1 MASHFQIQKPYVLAS
16 LPRPVDPTTGRY
28 VVGNVFGSLPGSRKR
43 KRSELAIGTDGDS
56 MNIYDVSSSRL
67 VTSYP
72 IPPQSS
78 FSCPA
83 YSVRCRV
90 PESRDVTRYTYVA
103 TRDAPENTI
112 TLFKDYV
119 DASGK
124 TTATTKTLALG
135 AGSPVIFLT
144 RTSTTADEEEVLL
157 VRTNGEV
164 ISLDP
169 ETLQKKWQSP
179 PSTLKHGLEPASL
192 KEDLE
197 IEFCSSVPVADV
209 VQGLFKGN
217 TASFSLFPAS
227 TLTKDSPTEV
237 LVLVSRS
244 SSQRHIHVAGALP
257 SKQNSLGLG
266 QKIAAVH
273 VAPLQTSYVRSPGQ
287 AKPQYHLDA
296 RAGHLLELA
305 NDVLST
311 YDLTLSTPRPA
322 NTIELEDATSFLR
335 LTQTSLLSSANSQ
348 LDIYNPLYRSLQS
361 STPLEIENNA
371 NVSTQK
377 IALVSYFS
385 KIELAIAIV
394 DSSLVA
400 IQLEA
405 PKARTKKRRAEGL
418 LVDSLG
424 RGISNK
430 ERHQNL
436 TSFRV
441 PKPSAF
447 ANYLPGSLKDNYWD
461 TWKAEEAQADKLL
474 AENNIVAF
482 ETLLAPKFS
491 IKILDESQVNGAAQ
505 ADDVAAGSSPAGLTW
520 RWPRTRESYHYADRR
535 WILYGISRAFS
546 WNSELAGGDDTVP
559 QLTCQLPQSNL
570 VYYLVDAGHLTLSNV
585 KAAFRESLG
594 HSGKSDAHIAEQL
607 VQRLADLDPSLELL
621 TAYISATTL
630 NAVELLIAVR
640 TLMRSLELVQD
651 PRQPPPKL
659 LTDGSVEQE
668 EKTEAIEQMEI
679 DSLEAQVERAESYLN
694 GDGGIRGSGLSVAF
708 AKLANCPAVAT
719 IKTLRATFKPE
730 EILSLIYLLRVELVK
745 GAWTSR
751 YLDVTDF
758 EQNEDLDAPPD
769 NIIKLIADL
778 LGRCV
783 DSLGPGGWLL
793 NDAILAG
800 DESGDFI
807 SSLKLEVSAALEG
820 LEEAVYL
827 RGIVGETVKYAEAAA
842 AVAHLTTAPASTSST
857 TTPQAATNES
867 TDGARGDEG
876 AAIISATNAVGKAST
891 AKPLALHIREPGSEA
906 LPLGLKTKQQA
917 VTTTKIVSGGEIL
930 KRSSRETGHLRSQ
943 QVGPYSLERIAI

>member
-1 MASHFQIQKPYVLAS
+1 MASHFQIQKPYVLAT

-28 VVGNVFGSLPGSRKR
+28 VVGNVYGSLPGSRKR

-90 PESRDVTRYTYVA
+90 PESKDVSRYTYVA
-103 TRDAPENTI
+103 THDAPENTI

-119 DASGK
+119 DAAGK
-124 TTATTKTLALG
+124 TTATTKTFVLG
-135 AGSPVIFLT
+135 IGSPVVFLT
-144 RTSTTADEEEVLL
+144 RTSTAADEEEILL
-157 VRTNGEV
+157 VRANGEV

-169 ETLQKKWQSP
+169 ETLQKRWQSP
-179 PSTLKHGLEPASL
+179 PSTLKHGLESGSL
-192 KEDLE
+192 KEDIE
-197 IEFCSSVPVADV
+197 IEFCSAVPIADV
-209 VQGLFKGN
+209 VQGIFKGN
-217 TASFSLFPAS
+217 AASFSLFPAS
-227 TLTKDSPTEV
+227 AVTKESTMEV

-244 SSQRHIHVAGALP
+244 GSQRHIHVAGVLS
-257 SKQNSLGLG
+257 SKQNALGLG
-266 QKIAAVH
+266 QKIASIH
-273 VAPLQTSYVRSPGQ
+273 VAPLKASRARSPDQ
-287 AKPQYHLDA
+287 PKPLYHLDA
-296 RAGHLLELA
+296 RSGQLLELV
-305 NDVLST
+305 DDILST
-311 YDLTLSTPRPA
+311 FDLTLSTPRPA
-322 NTIELEDATSFLR
+322 STIELEDATSFLR
-335 LTQTSLLSSANSQ
+335 LTQTSLLSAADSK

-361 STPLEIENNA
+361 STPLEIDTNNNA
-371 NVSTQK
+371 SNQK
-377 IALVSYFS
+377 ISLVSYFS

-405 PKARTKKRRAEGL
+405 PKARSKKRRAEGL

-424 RGISNK
+424 RGINNK
-430 ERHQNL
+430 ERYQSS
-436 TSFRV
+436 TSVRV

-447 ANYLPGSLKDNYWD
+447 SNYLPGSLKDNYWD
-461 TWKAEEAQADKLL
+461 IWKAEEARADILL
-474 AENNIVAF
+474 AENYNNEF
-482 ETLLAPKFS
+482 EALLAEKFGLRV
-491 IKILDESQVNGAAQ
+491 IEEAQVNGTAQ
-505 ADDVAAGSSPAGLTW
+505 PGETKASAPITSW
-520 RWPRTRESYHYADRR
+520 KWPKSRDSYQYADRR
-535 WILYGISRAFS
+535 WVLYGISRAFN
-546 WNSELAGGDDTVP
+546 WNAQISGEETIP

-594 HSGKSDAHIAEQL
+594 HTGKSDAHIAEQV
-607 VQRLADLDPSLELL
+607 VQRLAELDPSLELL
-621 TAYISATTL
+621 TAYLSATTL

-651 PRQPPPKL
+651 PRRPPPKL
-659 LTDGSVEQE
+659 LTDGSVEHEQGEERGGE

-679 DSLEAQVERAESYLN
+679 DSLEAQVEKAESYLN
-694 GDGGIRGSGLSVAF
+694 GDGGIRGNGLSVAF
-708 AKLANCPAVAT
+708 AKLASCPNITT
-719 IKTLRATFKPE
+719 IKTLRTTFKPE

-751 YLDVTDF
+751 YLDTTDF
-758 EQNEDLDAPPD
+758 EQNADLDAPPD

-778 LGRCV
+778 LSRCV

-842 AVAHLTTAPASTSST
+842 AVAHLGVVTQAATAPAPATAEPSTST
-857 TTPQAATNES
+857 TTTLQQS
-867 TDGARGDEG
+867 TSGNSKVLLRP
-876 AAIISATNAVGKAST
+876 V
-891 AKPLALHIREPGSEA
+891 ALHVREPGSDA
-906 LPLGLKTKQQA
+906 LPLGLKTRQQA
-917 VTTTKIVSGGEIL
+917 VAATKVVSGGEIL
-930 KRSSRETGHLRSQ
+930 KRSGRETGHLRSQ
-943 QVGPYSLERIAI
+943 QVGAYSLERIAI

>member
-1 MASHFQIQKPYVLAS
+1 MASHFQIQKPYVLAV

-28 VVGNVFGSLPGSRKR
+28 VVGNVYGSLPGSRKR

-90 PESRDVTRYTYVA
+90 PESKDVSRYTYVA

-124 TTATTKTLALG
+124 TTATTKTFVLG
-135 AGSPVIFLT
+135 TGAPVIFLT
-144 RTSTTADEEEVLL
+144 RTSTATDEEELLL
-157 VRTNGEV
+157 VRANGEM
-164 ISLDP
+164 ISLDA
-169 ETLQKKWQSP
+169 ETLQKRWQSP
-179 PSTLKHGLEPASL
+179 PSTLKYGLESGSQ
-192 KEDLE
+192 KGDIE
-197 IEFCSSVPVADV
+197 IEFCAAVPVADV

-217 TASFSLFPAS
+217 IASFSLFPAS
-227 TLTKDSPTEV
+227 ALTKESSMEV

-244 SSQRHIHVAGALP
+244 GSQRHIHITGVLS

-266 QKIAAVH
+266 QKIASVH
-273 VAPLQTSYVRSPGQ
+273 VAPLQSANVRSPGQ
-287 AKPQYHLDA
+287 AKPLYHLDA
-296 RAGHLLELA
+296 RSGQLLELV
-305 NDVLST
+305 NDTLST

-322 NTIELEDATSFLR
+322 STIELEDSTSFLR
-335 LTQTSLLSSANSQ
+335 LTQTSLLSAADSK
-348 LDIYNPLYRSLQS
+348 LDVYNPLYRSLQS
-361 STPLEIENNA
+361 STPLEIDNNA
-371 NVSTQK
+371 NTSNKKVS
-377 IALVSYFS
+377 LVSYFS

-394 DSSLVA
+394 DSNLVA

-405 PKARTKKRRAEGL
+405 PKARSKKRRAEGL

-424 RGISNK
+424 RGIANK
-430 ERHQNL
+430 ERYHSS
-436 TSFRV
+436 TSVRV

-447 ANYLPGSLKDNYWD
+447 SNYLPGSLKDNYWD
-461 TWKAEEAQADKLL
+461 TWKAEEARADKLR
-474 AENNIVAF
+474 AENNNAEF
-482 ETLLAPKFS
+482 EALLADKFGLKV
-491 IKILDESQVNGAAQ
+491 IDENQANGTAQ
-505 ADDVAAGSSPAGLTW
+505 SSPAVTNW
-520 RWPRTRESYHYADRR
+520 KWPKSRDSYQYADRR
-535 WILYGISRAFS
+535 WVLFGISHAFS
-546 WNSELAGGDDTVP
+546 WNSQTTGSDDAVP

-585 KAAFRESLG
+585 KAAFRAALG
-594 HSGKSDAHIAEQL
+594 YSGQSDAHIAEQL

-630 NAVELLIAVR
+630 DAVELLIAVR

-651 PRQPPPKL
+651 PRRPPPKL
-659 LTDGSVEQE
+659 LTDGSVEQQQQQQQTTPDGDDS
-668 EKTEAIEQMEI
+668 KTEAIEQMEI
-679 DSLEAQVERAESYLN
+679 DSLEAQVETAESYLN
-694 GDGGIRGSGLSVAF
+694 GDGGVRGSGLSVAF
-708 AKLANCPAVAT
+708 AKLAACPSITT
-719 IKTLRATFKPE
+719 IKTLRTTFKPE

-778 LGRCV
+778 LSRCV

-842 AVAHLTTAPASTSST
+842 AVAHLSVTPAAVSASATASASEQQPST
-857 TTPQAATNES
+857 AVQQQAAGNNKVS
-867 TDGARGDEG
+867 SRP
-876 AAIISATNAVGKAST
+876 V
-891 AKPLALHIREPGSEA
+891 ALHVREPGSEA
-906 LPLGLKTKQQA
+906 LPLGLKTRQQA
-917 VTTTKIVSGGEIL
+917 VSAAKVVSGGEIL

-943 QVGPYSLERIAI
+943 QVGAYSLERIAI

>member
-1 MASHFQIQKPYVLAS
+1 MASHFQIQKPYVLAA

-28 VVGNVFGSLPGSRKR
+28 VVGTVYGSLPGSRKR
-43 KRSELAIGTDGDS
+43 KRSELAIGTDGDC

-83 YSVRCRV
+83 YSVRCRA
-90 PESRDVTRYTYVA
+90 PDSRDVTRYTYVA

-119 DASGK
+119 DPSGK
-124 TTATTKTLALG
+124 TTATTKSLALG
-135 AGSPVIFLT
+135 TGSPVVFLT
-144 RTSTTADEEEVLL
+144 RTSTTAEEEEVLL
-157 VRTNGEV
+157 VRADGEIV
-164 ISLDP
+164 SLDP
-169 ETLQKKWQSP
+169 ESLSKKWQSP
-179 PSTLKHGLEPASL
+179 PSTLKHGLESAAL

-197 IEFCSSVPVADV
+197 IEFCASVPVADV
-209 VQGLFKGN
+209 VHGLFKGN

-227 TLTKDSPTEV
+227 ALTKDSPTEV
-237 LVLVSRS
+237 LVLLSRS
-244 SSQRHIHVAGALP
+244 SSHRYVHVAGALP
-257 SKQNSLGLG
+257 SKQSSLGLG
-266 QKIAAVH
+266 QKIASVH
-273 VAPLQTSYVRSPGQ
+273 VAPFQSSNVQSPGQ

-296 RAGHLLELA
+296 RSGHLLELVD
-305 NDVLST
+305 DVLTT
-311 YDLTLSTPRPA
+311 YDLSLSTPRPA

-335 LTQTSLLSSANSQ
+335 LTQTSLLSAADSK

-361 STPLEIENNA
+361 STPLDIEHSSSRK
-371 NVSTQK
+371 VS
-377 IALVSYFS
+377 LVSYFS

-394 DSSLVA
+394 DTSLVA

-405 PKARTKKRRAEGL
+405 PKTRSKKRRAEGL

-424 RGISNK
+424 RGIGTK
-430 ERHQNL
+430 DRQQVP
-436 TSFRV
+436 SFRV

-447 ANYLPGSLKDNYWD
+447 SNYLPGSMKDNYWD
-461 TWKAEEAQADKLL
+461 TFKAEQARADTLL
-474 AENNIVAF
+474 AENNISAF
-482 ETLLAPKFS
+482 EAMLAPKFS
-491 IKILDESQVNGAAQ
+491 LRILDEAQMNGVAQ
-505 ADDVAAGSSPAGLTW
+505 TDETSGPSTSVPSW
-520 RWPRTRESYHYADRR
+520 KWPKTRESYHYADRR

-546 WNSELAGGDDTVP
+546 WIDGLNSDETVP

-594 HSGKSDAHIAEQL
+594 HSGKSDVHIAEQL

-630 NAVELLIAVR
+630 NAVELLISVR

-651 PRQPPPKL
+651 PRRPPPKL
-659 LTDGSVEQE
+659 ITANSTEQE
-668 EKTEAIEQMEI
+668 GEGGAEKTEAIEQMEI
-679 DSLEAQVERAESYLN
+679 DSLEAQVEKAESYLN
-694 GDGGIRGSGLSVAF
+694 GDGGVRGSGLSVAF
-708 AKLANCPAVAT
+708 AKLAACPAIMT
-719 IKTLRATFKPE
+719 IKTLRTTFKPE

-751 YLDVTDF
+751 YLDITDF

-778 LGRCV
+778 LSRCV

-827 RGIVGETVKYAEAAA
+827 RGIVGETVKFAEAAA
-842 AVAHLTTAPASTSST
+842 AVAYLSTTAPST
-857 TTPQAATNES
+857 TTDTNGVETTAVTPS
-867 TDGARGDEG
+867 TTSTT
-876 AAIISATNAVGKAST
+876 AITTLGGKVLT
-891 AKPLALHIREPGSEA
+891 KPLALHVREPGSEA
-906 LPLGLKTKQQA
+906 LPLGLKTRHTA
-917 VTTTKIVSGGEIL
+917 VSQTKVVSGGEII
-930 KRSSRETGHLRSQ
+930 KRSGRETGHLHSQ